1 MIKTLIIP
9 TVLFTLI
16 SCGTDF
22 SSKVEQTDTNTSKQ
36 DNVIKT
42 NVIQDTTHIKH
53 WLTKVIT
60 DYVNNDDLKTADDS
74 LRKAL
79 TEDYYN
85 YKYEAISLEYR
96 DMTAKEFHEKWKE
109 KYDTKFVGTGGF
121 FTSVGDNGKVE
132 VTNCTLIKSLGE
144 TAKVFHT
151 VIHDLRWKTDYIMDI
166 TVIYK
171 DNKLLIDDVKE
182 YK

>member
-60 DYVNNDDLKTADDS
+60 DYVNKD
-74 LRKAL
+74 RK
-79 TEDYYN
+79 
-85 YKYEAISLEYR
+85 
-96 DMTAKEFHEKWKE
+96 
-109 KYDTKFVGTGGF
+109 
-121 FTSVGDNGKVE
+121 SVV
-132 VTNCTLIKSLGE
+132 
-144 TAKVFHT
+144 
-151 VIHDLRWKTDYIMDI
+151 
-166 TVIYK
+166 
-171 DNKLLIDDVKE
+171 
-182 YK
+182 